1 MHQEKNINKF
11 ADNTDYFSNKSEA
24 LNVQEAKNTLSLV
37 ERLELIDQ
45 HPEVINLD
53 PDAKYKSYSSN
64 KDIASKTME
73 CLHEIFELQASKT
86 PTKIALECG
95 SKSWTYAEVEAES
108 NRLAHYLRSK
118 GVKRD
123 EFVGI
128 TLTRSE
134 WPIIA
139 ILAILKAGGAYVPLD
154 PTMPMDRKRYIAEE
168 VGFAL
173 ILTDKENEEAIQEIS
188 NGMVIVLED
197 FHQRKGELEV
207 NLLPRN
213 DLRAAP
219 NSVCYTLFTSGT
231 TGRPKGVVTEH
242 RNTVH
247 FVHAF
252 NKVCETT
259 SNDRI
264 FQGFS
269 LGFDGSVE
277 EMWMAFSNGATLVC
291 GEKLTPQFGVEL
303 GDYLEENKISFFST
317 VPTLLATLPNELPL
331 VRQLVVSGEA
341 CPPDIVNRWATPCR
355 TMLNVYGPTEATV
368 NTTAAILQKGKDV
381 TIGRPLPGYDLYILD
396 EKLNPVENGDKGE
409 LFIGGGGISRCYM
422 NQQELTDNA
431 YITWSG
437 PKADNIQETEIE
449 QQIRLYKTGDLV
461 RWNKDDKLE
470 FFGRIDS
477 QVKLRGYRIELS
489 EIEAVILEHEEISA
503 VTVKVAE
510 ANGLKSLAAYVLLNE
525 ESGELDRTKL
535 LSILRD
541 KLPAYMI
548 PSFLDVLSEFP
559 RVPSGKVNRGA
570 LPEPEKH
577 LVSEQIAEND
587 NETEPMNELETE
599 LAAIW
604 AEQFGVSKVGPE
616 QDYFTELG
624 GHSLLAAQMVGNL
637 YQKLDRKVSVRD
649 LYMNPT
655 VRKLAAELT
664 KQEQAAKQSKN
675 EQNSEPVIEKTLRAW
690 PWSTVLIQ
698 LAYFL
703 AIIPLLTLP
712 LVLVL
717 PLAIETIE
725 NQSSPAILLLLSAAL
740 IGGTWATLI
749 IIAIAAKW
757 LLIGRYRPGRYPL
770 WGSFY
775 IRWWITSR
783 LQHLSFISA
792 FNGTPFLAIIWR
804 AMGAKVGRDCLL
816 NPSLV
821 YAWDCV
827 NIGNNVSI
835 GKDTQMPCL
844 RVEGGDLIIG
854 NLEIGDRC
862 FVGNHSTLGLNS
874 KMQADAKLDDQSQ
887 LPDGFT
893 ALENKQYRGSPPV
906 ESKVPVPT
914 GEVIKNN
921 RLKVALFGLIQ
932 IMTAAFVTSLT
943 LAPVALAVWLLSM
956 AVLHYSINIAVAA
969 FLLSVPLTLLVFTFW
984 SALVKKLVYPNPKP
998 GIYKVYSL
1006 TYLQHWLSDLVM
1018 QLVKL
1023 VGLTIFTTLYLPP
1036 WMRLLGAKLGKYT
1049 EMSTVWSI
1057 NPDMINAGDSVF
1069 FADGCMVGGVRTH
1082 LGRFE
1087 VQPNII
1093 GDRSFIGNSAILSA
1107 GNCVGSDCLLGVL
1120 SSTPDQEKPIE
1131 DKTDWLG
1138 SPGFKLPNRDK
1149 VTCFDQKLTY
1159 QPSMKL
1165 YLQRAIID
1173 GLRVVLPGYILSG
1186 FAILSLLTVLT
1197 IYDTYGVWGAY
1208 TAIPLLTWVALI
1220 ICLITV
1226 VGLKKMI
1233 MGRFE
1238 PVVKPLWNK
1247 YVWWN
1252 EFVNGL
1258 YESLLSPWI
1267 SNFFGTPFAA
1277 VILRL
1282 MGCKIGKYCYIE
1294 TDLFSEFDLVNIGD
1308 YSSLNAGA
1316 VIQNHLFEDRVM
1328 KSSYVNIDE
1337 GCTVGNMSVVLYDS
1351 KMEKGSVLGPMSL
1364 LLKGET
1370 MPENQHWHGI
1380 PTTRQ
1385 Y

>member
-1 MHQEKNINKF
+1 MYQEKDLNKF
-11 ADNTDYFSNKSEA
+11 ANKVDRSSNRSGSLPTQTA
-24 LNVQEAKNTLSLV
+24 TNSLSLV
-37 ERLELIDQ
+37 VNSQVIVRSSKVTRLEDQ
-45 HPEVINLD
+45 GT
-53 PDAKYKSYSSN
+53 KKSNFS
-64 KDIASKTME
+64 DQGTA
-73 CLHEIFELQASKT
+73 CLHDIFELQASKT
-86 PTKIALECG
+86 PSKIALECG
-95 SKSWTYAEVEAES
+95 NRSWTYAEVEAES
-108 NRLAHYLRSK
+108 NRLAHFLRLK

-123 EFVGI
+123 EFVGL

-134 WPIIA
+134 WPIIS
-139 ILAILKAGGAYVPLD
+139 ILAILKAGGAYVPLE
-154 PTMPMDRKRYIAEE
+154 PTMPIDRKRYIAEE

-173 ILTDKENEEAIQEIS
+173 ILTDTENEDAIHKAFKG
-188 NGMVIVLED
+188 NVAVLED
-197 FHQRKGELEV
+197 YLLHKNEYEESALAKNELS
-207 NLLPRN
+207 
-213 DLRAAP
+213 AAP

-252 NKVCETT
+252 NEVCET
-259 SNDRI
+259 SSDDRI

-277 EMWMAFSNGATLVC
+277 EMWMAFSNGASLVC

-303 GDYLEENKISFFST
+303 GDFLEKNKISFFST
-317 VPTLLATLPNELPL
+317 VPTLLATLPNELLL

-341 CPPDIVNRWATPCR
+341 CPPEIVNRWAQPCR

-368 NTTAAILQKGKDV
+368 NTTAAILEIGKDV

-396 EKLNPVENGDKGE
+396 KSLTPVIEGEKGE
-409 LFIGGGGISRCYM
+409 LYIGGAGVSRCYM
-422 NQQELTDNA
+422 NQQELTDKT
-431 YITWSG
+431 YINW
-437 PKADNIQETEIE
+437 KAAKGETAKMDEP
-449 QQIRLYKTGDLV
+449 QQVLRLYKTGDLV
-461 RWNKDDKLE
+461 RWNEDAELE

-503 VTVKVAE
+503 ATVKVSE
-510 ANGLKSLAAYVLLNE
+510 VNGLKCLCAFVLLNKKQ
-525 ESGELDRTKL
+525 SDLNSTAL
-535 LSILRD
+535 LSLMRD

-548 PSFLDVLSEFP
+548 PNFLDILDKFP
-559 RVPSGKVNRGA
+559 RVPSGKVNRAA
-570 LPEPEKH
+570 LPEPQKH
-577 LVSEQIAEND
+577 LVSSLVDDSDSEQ
-587 NETEPMNELETE
+587 EPMSSLEAE

-604 AEQFGVSKVGPE
+604 ATQFGLSKVGPE

-637 YQKLDRKVSVRD
+637 YKKLDRKVSVRD

-655 VRKLAAELT
+655 VRKLAAALV
-664 KQEQAAKQSKN
+664 KQEQAAGLSENNQSAKV
-675 EQNSEPVIEKTLRAW
+675 EVTEKTLRKW
-690 PWSTVLIQ
+690 PWSTILIQ
-698 LAYFL
+698 VMYFL

-712 LVLVL
+712 IVLVL

-725 NQSSPAILLLLSAAL
+725 NQSSPAMLFLLSMVL
-740 IGGTWATLI
+740 IGGIWAILI
-749 IIAIAAKW
+749 VAAITAKW

-775 IRWWITSR
+775 IRWWIVSR
-783 LQHLSFISA
+783 LQHLSFITA
-792 FNGTPFLAIIWR
+792 FSGTPILPLIWR
-804 AMGAKVGRDCLL
+804 AMGAKVGRGCLL

-827 NIGNNVSI
+827 TIGDNVSI

-844 RVEGGDLIIG
+844 RIEGGDLIIG
-854 NLEIGDRC
+854 DLEIGDRC
-862 FVGNHSTLGLNS
+862 FIGNHSTLGMNA
-874 KMQADAKLDDQSQ
+874 KMEADARLDDQSL

-893 ALENKQYRGSPPV
+893 AQQSIHYRGSPPV
-906 ESKVPVPT
+906 EGVVPVPV
-914 GEVIKNN
+914 GEAIDIN
-921 RLKVALFGLIQ
+921 RFKVAMFGLVQ
-932 IMTAAFVTSLT
+932 VVTAAIVTSVT
-943 LAPVALAVWLLSM
+943 LAPVAIAVWLLSLS
-956 AVLHYSINIAVAA
+956 VLHYPVTVSVAA
-969 FLLSVPLTLLVFTFW
+969 FVLSVPLTLFVFTFW
-984 SALVKKLVYPNPKP
+984 SALVKKLVYPNPQP
-998 GIYKVYSL
+998 GVYEVYSL
-1006 TYLQHWLSDLVM
+1006 AYLQHWLSDLVM
-1018 QLVKL
+1018 QIIRL

-1036 WMRLLGAKLGKYT
+1036 WMKLLGAKLGKYT

-1057 NPDMINAGDSVF
+1057 NPDMIVAGDSVF
-1069 FADGCMVGGVRTH
+1069 FADGCMVGGSRTH
-1082 LGRFE
+1082 LGRFQVE
-1087 VQPNII
+1087 KNII

-1107 GNCVGSDCLLGVL
+1107 GNCIGSDCLLGVL
-1120 SSTPDQEKPIE
+1120 SSTPDQEKPIA

-1149 VTCFDQKLTY
+1149 ITCFDQKLTY
-1159 QPSMKL
+1159 KPSMKL
-1165 YLQRAIID
+1165 YLQRALID
-1173 GLRVVLPGYILSG
+1173 GMRVVLPGYVISG
-1186 FAILSLLTVLT
+1186 FAILSLLIVLS

-1208 TAIPLLTWVALI
+1208 TAIPLLTWLALV
-1220 ICLITV
+1220 ICLIAV
-1226 VGLKKMI
+1226 VGLKWLI

-1238 PVVKPLWNK
+1238 PVIVPLWNK

-1277 VILRL
+1277 IMLRL

-1308 YSSLNAGA
+1308 YSALNAGA

-1328 KSSYVNIDE
+1328 KSSYVNIAE

-1351 KMEKGSVLGPMSL
+1351 TMEEGAVLGPMSL

-1370 MPENQHWHGI
+1370 MPTNQHWYGI
-1380 PTTRQ
+1380 PTTRN
-1385 Y
+1385 YS